1 VRSTDDV
8 ERMPWR
14 RRASVL
20 RRALRGADRRASAL
34 LVTVLVIDAV
44 SATAQVVALKVM
56 VDAAADH
63 RPVTALLGAAVA
75 ALAIGAFAVS
85 GRVLADMEMLLA
97 NQSGLDV
104 NTETLRL
111 VSGTPGIEHLERP
124 AYLDRVA
131 LVRAQRNE
139 LFRAVFSFAQLAAL
153 ATRLLIGVALLATVH
168 PLLVA
173 IPLFAVPSA
182 VLVPRAN
189 RHVAAADADAAERQR
204 AATHLHGLF
213 LAREPAME
221 MRVFGCVDALDERAD
236 ELWSQVGGIAFRGAL
251 RAAVLG
257 AIGWAVLALG
267 YVGALL
273 LVTVE
278 ASRGRATAGD
288 LVLVAQLSLH
298 LRSNVSDAT
307 DVARRAVS
315 ALTTIDRFC
324 WLEDTSREQGRRF
337 RGEQPAPDRII
348 RGIALEGVSFT
359 YPGADGRALCDVSL
373 SIPAGSTVAVVGPN
387 GAGKT
392 TLVNLLTRLYLP
404 TEGRLL
410 VDGVDLRTIDA
421 DGWADLSSAGFQDFL
436 RLEATVRDAVGCGDL
451 PRRDDDDAVLA
462 ALGAAEASRMVATWP
477 EGLDTP
483 LGRTYREGRELSV
496 GQWQRL
502 AIARAMMR
510 QTPLLLVLDEP
521 TASLDPEAE
530 HALYERYASAAGAAA
545 GRGGITVLVSH
556 RFSSARLADLIVVL
570 DLGVVVERGT
580 HAELLAADGLYA
592 GMFREQAQAYT

>member
-1 VRSTDDV
+1 MRSTDDV

-182 VLVPRAN
+182 
-189 RHVAAADADAAERQR
+189 E
-204 AATHLHGLF
+204 
-213 LAREPAME
+213 
-221 MRVFGCVDALDERAD
+221 
-236 ELWSQVGGIAFRGAL
+236 I
-251 RAAVLG
+251 
-257 AIGWAVLALG
+257 
-267 YVGALL
+267 
-273 LVTVE
+273 
-278 ASRGRATAGD
+278 GRAH
-288 LVLVAQLSLH
+288 V
-298 LRSNVSDAT
+298 
-307 DVARRAVS
+307 
-315 ALTTIDRFC
+315 
-324 WLEDTSREQGRRF
+324 
-337 RGEQPAPDRII
+337 
-348 RGIALEGVSFT
+348 
-359 YPGADGRALCDVSL
+359 
-373 SIPAGSTVAVVGPN
+373 
-387 GAGKT
+387 
-392 TLVNLLTRLYLP
+392 
-404 TEGRLL
+404 
-410 VDGVDLRTIDA
+410 
-421 DGWADLSSAGFQDFL
+421 
-436 RLEATVRDAVGCGDL
+436 
-451 PRRDDDDAVLA
+451 
-462 ALGAAEASRMVATWP
+462 
-477 EGLDTP
+477 
-483 LGRTYREGRELSV
+483 
-496 GQWQRL
+496 
-502 AIARAMMR
+502 
-510 QTPLLLVLDEP
+510 
-521 TASLDPEAE
+521 
-530 HALYERYASAAGAAA
+530 
-545 GRGGITVLVSH
+545 
-556 RFSSARLADLIVVL
+556 
-570 DLGVVVERGT
+570 
-580 HAELLAADGLYA
+580 
-592 GMFREQAQAYT
+592 